1 MAAGKLRAVAGA
13 AESETKSS
21 SNPLFARFERGEIGV
36 DEYLNAR
43 VSEAIAPFE
52 GKLPADRITWLRGM
66 LREKLETDPV
76 LSERVRQATGRAPQ
90 AR

>member
-13 AESETKSS
+13 AETETKSVS
-21 SNPLFARFERGEIGV
+21 SALFARFERGEIGV
-36 DEYLNAR
+36 DEYLDAR
-43 VSEAIAPFE
+43 ASEAVAPYE
-52 GKLPADRITWLRGM
+52 GKLPAERIAWLKGM
-66 LREKLETDPV
+66 LREQLETDPV